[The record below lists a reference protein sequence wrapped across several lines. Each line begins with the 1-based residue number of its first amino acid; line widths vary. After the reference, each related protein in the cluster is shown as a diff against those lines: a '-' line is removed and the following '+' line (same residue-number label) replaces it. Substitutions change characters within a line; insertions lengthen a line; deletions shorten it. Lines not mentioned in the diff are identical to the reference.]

1 MVIKWA
7 ERVLH
12 RILKPDAAET
22 IYGDLLEEYR
32 DYVLPNRGRAR
43 ADFWLAR
50 QVASYLLRGG
60 DSCLRNGLLTGLS
73 LSALV
78 MIYSLMRFA
87 GPAGTHDVKNALIA
101 CGILIFYT
109 YAAIRRTHPVTDAD
123 EMVLRLGARWGL
135 AIGCVW
141 SVPLVF
147 LNLAPRIMGG
157 LNGLLMLTGVVLP
170 FVAGAHAGITTDRVS
185 TGFRVGFW
193 SGLVSGLLVFFV
205 LAAMGYILG
214 LVPGFPGAEI
224 PKTPAYTA
232 AEFEAA
238 NVMDGLGGAMAFLF
252 MICPVFG
259 LVGGTFGAWAGI
271 RLARTGG
278 PPETHTQ
285 TPAI

>member
-7 ERVLH
+7 ERVL
-12 RILKPDAAET
+12 RGILKPDAAET

-32 DYVLPNRGRAR
+32 AYVLPNRGRAR
-43 ADFWLAR
+43 ADFWLVR
-50 QVASYLLRGG
+50 QVAGYLLRGG
-60 DSCLRNGLLTGLS
+60 DSRLRNGLLTGLA

-87 GPAGTHDVKNALIA
+87 GRADAHDVKHVLFA
-101 CGILIFYT
+101 CSIMIFYT

-123 EMVLRLGARWGL
+123 ELVLRLGARWGL

-141 SVPLVF
+141 SAPLVF
-147 LNLAPRIMGG
+147 LNLAPRILGG
-157 LNGLLMLTGVVLP
+157 LSLLLIPTGVVLP
-170 FVAGAHAGITTDRVS
+170 FIAGAHAGIKTDRVR

-193 SGLVSGLLVFFV
+193 SSLVSGLVLFFV
-205 LAAMGYILG
+205 LTTSGYILG

-224 PKTPAYTA
+224 PKTPVYTA
-232 AEFEAA
+232 AEYERV
-238 NVMDGLGGAMAFLF
+238 NVMDALGGAMAFLF
-252 MICPVFG
+252 MICPLSG
-259 LVGGTFGAWAGI
+259 LVGGTFGGWAGI

-285 TPAI
+285 TPSI